1 MKVQSRLLITLASVV
16 VLMAIPSVYGLTRLH
31 RLLAIAV
38 DLRGHHAKANLA
50 LGRLEAELADL
61 DRFERS
67 YIVSPSDELR
77 QGIDRSLSQLQVWIA
92 RMEEADY
99 ATAAEPTKALV
110 DTLSDATE
118 RIEAL
123 MEAGRDT
130 QATSFF
136 ETVKPILV
144 RTRASLEGIAD
155 IIDRRSNENV
165 REAETLSRDAAS
177 TVTITFIIGIVLT
190 LFAAV
195 TITRMLSAPL
205 RRLSGATAAVADGNF
220 MAPPDLPY
228 DRNDEIGEL
237 SRSFG
242 SMTERLAELD
252 QLKAEFISLAS
263 HELKT
268 PINVVGGYVEL
279 LEEGLYGEVNTKQ
292 REVLDLI
299 LAQTENLT
307 RLVNQLLDL
316 GRFESGSFQIQ
327 FRHVD
332 LTELLDRLRRTFQAL
347 ADQKRIEFAVDIAT
361 PLPPLQ
367 ADPDRL
373 EHEVFGNL
381 LSNAF
386 TFTPAGG
393 KVRLTAR
400 GSDGMVEIAVE
411 DTGRGIPPDELA
423 NVFEKYYQVGEEARD
438 QGSGLGLAI
447 ARQIVRAHN
456 GDIGVDSEL
465 GRGTRFWIHLP
476 ANSRDA

>member
-16 VLMAIPSVYGLTRLH
+16 VLMAIPSVYGVAQLYRL
-31 RLLAIAV
+31 RDIVVAI
-38 DLRGHHAKANLA
+38 RGHSATANLA
-50 LGRLEAELADL
+50 LGNLQTTLADL

-67 YIVSPSDELR
+67 YIVSPSEELLND
-77 QGIDRSLSQLQVWIA
+77 INESLDNLHTYIA
-92 RMEEADY
+92 DLKAADY
-99 ATAAEPTKALV
+99 ADAAAPTSALI
-110 DTLSDATE
+110 DTLATATDTV
-118 RIEAL
+118 EAL
-123 MEAGRDT
+123 MASGRESEAT
-130 QATSFF
+130 NFF
-136 ETVKPILV
+136 ETVKPLLEK
-144 RTRASLEGIAD
+144 TKASFYGISD
-155 IIDRRSNENV
+155 VIYRRSHV
-165 REAETLSRDAAS
+165 TVQEAEDLSRDAAS
-177 TVTITFIIGIVLT
+177 TVTITFIIGVILT

-195 TITRMLSAPL
+195 NITRMLSGPL
-205 RRLSGATAAVADGNF
+205 RRLSGATASVADGNF
-220 MAPPDLPY
+220 MAPADLPY

-237 SRSFG
+237 SRSFA

-279 LEEGLYGEVNTKQ
+279 LEEGLYGEVNARQ

-299 LAQTENLT
+299 LSQAENLT

-316 GRFESGSFQIQ
+316 GRFESGGFQIR
-327 FRHVD
+327 FED
-332 LTELLDRLRRTFQAL
+332 LDLATLLNHLRRTFQAL
-347 ADQKRIEFAVDIAT
+347 ADQKQIDFVLDIAA
-361 PLPPLQ
+361 PLPLLR

-386 TFTPAGG
+386 KFTAPGG
-393 KVRLTAR
+393 QVRMTAR
-400 GSDGMVEIAVE
+400 TTDGVVEIAVE
-411 DTGRGIPPDELA
+411 DTGTGIPPDELA
-423 NVFEKYYQVGEEARD
+423 NIFEMYYQVGVEARS

-465 GRGTRFWIHLP
+465 GHGTRFWIHLP
-476 ANSRDA
+476 VPDEA

>member
-16 VLMAIPSVYGLTRLH
+16 VLMAVPSVYGLSQLH
-31 RLLAIAV
+31 RLLAIVV
-38 DLRGHHAKANLA
+38 DLRGEHAQASLA
-50 LGRLEAELADL
+50 LGGLQAELADL

-77 QGIDRSLSQLQVWIA
+77 RAIDNSLGNLQVGIASLEEAGYAEASAPTKEFVDSLSN
-92 RMEEADY
+92 
-99 ATAAEPTKALV
+99 
-110 DTLSDATE
+110 ATE

-123 MEAGRDT
+123 MEAGRDA
-130 QATSFF
+130 QATNFF
-136 ETVKPILV
+136 ETVKPILES
-144 RTRASLEGIAD
+144 TRASLEGIAEV
-155 IIDRRSNENV
+155 IDQHTKEKV
-165 REAETLSRDAAS
+165 QEAETLSRDTAS
-177 TVTITFIIGIVLT
+177 TVTITFIIGVVLT
-190 LFAAV
+190 LLAAV

-205 RRLSGATAAVADGNF
+205 RKLSGATAAVADGNF

-279 LEEGLYGEVNTKQ
+279 LEEGLYGEVNARQ

-299 LAQTENLT
+299 LGQTENLT

-316 GRFESGSFQIQ
+316 GRFESGGFQIHFQ
-327 FRHVD
+327 D
-332 LTELLDRLRRTFQAL
+332 LDFAVLMNRLRRTFQAL
-347 ADQKRIEFAVDIAT
+347 ADQKQIDFAVDIAES
-361 PLPPLQ
+361 LPPLRG
-367 ADPDRL
+367 DPDRL

-386 TFTPAGG
+386 KFTPPGG
-393 KVRLTAR
+393 QVRVTAR
-400 GSDGMVEIAVE
+400 SHDGAVEIAVE
-411 DTGRGIPPDELA
+411 DTGAGIPPDELS
-423 NVFEKYYQVGEEARD
+423 NIFEKYYQVGDEARS

-447 ARQIVRAHN
+447 ARQIVRAHK

-465 GRGTRFWIHLP
+465 GRGTRFWIRLP
-476 ANSRDA
+476 VGAPEA